1 VPARHFRYRWLQK
14 VPVEAQSVEALGGT
28 YEVLAPS
35 RQANHPLPIT
45 HGSTDQLS
53 SDPDWFGY
61 AQADVPT
68 RKEGETAIATLPD
81 VRLAFHTDEKKD
93 VWVGLLDN
101 RDRALTLREIVAR
114 PHHAAALRGQSEQR
128 RQDGVW
134 ICERVYHNHSHWLT
148 AHLPKLL
155 LVKQLGLVD
164 RLVMPERQT
173 EVMKATMR
181 HLGIDPGSV
190 ATLPLGEVAGFDSLT
205 VLKTDRFRGDL
216 LRPVRD
222 ALAPSTSVDA
232 DARVFISRAGSK
244 GRQLVGEDKLLPI
257 LARYGF
263 EIVQMEELSW
273 SEQLALMQ
281 RTKVLVGPHGAG
293 LTNMMFCPPGATIIE
308 IADPLYPN
316 PNFYALA
323 CAMAHAYGLVPA
335 RSVGENGHRLYRDLE
350 LDPSLLETTL
360 ELACR

>member
-1 VPARHFRYRWLQK
+1 
-14 VPVEAQSVEALGGT
+14 
-28 YEVLAPS
+28 
-35 RQANHPLPIT
+35 
-45 HGSTDQLS
+45 
-53 SDPDWFGY
+53 
-61 AQADVPT
+61 
-68 RKEGETAIATLPD
+68 
-81 VRLAFHTDEKKD
+81 
-93 VWVGLLDN
+93 
-101 RDRALTLREIVAR
+101 
-114 PHHAAALRGQSEQR
+114 
-128 RQDGVW
+128 
-134 ICERVYHNHSHWLT
+134 
-148 AHLPKLL
+148 
-155 LVKQLGLVD
+155 
-164 RLVMPERQT
+164 
-173 EVMKATMR
+173 
-181 HLGIDPGSV
+181 
-190 ATLPLGEVAGFDSLT
+190 
-205 VLKTDRFRGDL
+205 
-216 LRPVRD
+216 VRD